1 MDEIVYQNSVIV
13 FYHHTDRDSGCRGN
27 SWNCLRKMSQEKD
40 HKDDV
45 DQRRSCSAPG
55 LQYCVDI
62 STLHTVDLW
71 CDEMVYECV
80 EIEDL
85 KQKILLSKMLTIR
98 FGQNSETNI
107 FPSLFESQL
116 YHVPLLERRQTWPL
130 MSLSPGNLNVN
141 KSQLNS
147 LLESLKSITRVE
159 INFILIISLGSWMGG
174 LIWIILFFVE
184 RQTADMIVGYIQ
196 CHNMKGFRFFS

>member
-1 MDEIVYQNSVIV
+1 
-13 FYHHTDRDSGCRGN
+13 
-27 SWNCLRKMSQEKD
+27 
-40 HKDDV
+40 
-45 DQRRSCSAPG
+45 
-55 LQYCVDI
+55 
-62 STLHTVDLW
+62 
-71 CDEMVYECV
+71 MVYECV

-116 YHVPLLERRQTWPL
+116 YHVPLLERRQTRPL

-159 INFILIISLGSWMGG
+159 INFILIISLGSLMGG
-174 LIWIILFFVE
+174 LIGLKFFFIVYIVVEAFWDIWIVI
-184 RQTADMIVGYIQ
+184 D
-196 CHNMKGFRFFS
+196 

>member
-1 MDEIVYQNSVIV
+1 MDEIVYRNSVIV
-13 FYHHTDRDSGCRGN
+13 FYHHTDRDSGFRGK

-40 HKDDV
+40 LKDDV

-116 YHVPLLERRQTWPL
+116 YHVPLLERRQTRPL

-147 LLESLKSITRVE
+147 FLENLKKFNE
-159 INFILIISLGSWMGG
+159 GWDQFH
-174 LIWIILFFVE
+174 F
-184 RQTADMIVGYIQ
+184 Y
-196 CHNMKGFRFFS
+196 H

>member
-1 MDEIVYQNSVIV
+1 
-13 FYHHTDRDSGCRGN
+13 
-27 SWNCLRKMSQEKD
+27 
-40 HKDDV
+40 
-45 DQRRSCSAPG
+45 
-55 LQYCVDI
+55 
-62 STLHTVDLW
+62 
-71 CDEMVYECV
+71 MVYECV

-116 YHVPLLERRQTWPL
+116 YHVPLLERRQTRPL

-159 INFILIISLGSWMGG
+159 INFILIISLGSLMGG
-174 LIWIILFFVE
+174 LIGLKFFFIVYIVVEAFWDIWIELNLKVACCS
-184 RQTADMIVGYIQ
+184 RLWLLSGNLARDY
-196 CHNMKGFRFFS
+196 N